1 MNANRILATTAVV
14 GVGGVTAVVVYFL
27 TTQGTVAYAMRRPVD
42 PNLRPGSPLTD
53 RDIELW
59 ITRDGNEVRFADN
72 QTGMPPAREWTHR
85 PYRFAVPPTAKEIP
99 VTAPGR
105 TTLVP
110 EGFNRNNSQRVRYLN
125 AVRTILQRAGLGSYD
140 PRILMILYAN
150 ESAWD
155 RACWG
160 YNIGNVKAQ
169 GTLYA
174 RSYPELLRTRKVYT
188 TVPESVGCQVFID
201 GLRSIDGYHVF
212 ADPAD
217 YMRYSN
223 RVAIIAP
230 NYSRR
235 SVVVNGRT
243 YNGAPDALTQ
253 GGIDGA
259 EAFARIISLGGY
271 SPEGPDAR
279 ARMFRGAWN
288 RSQTLCGDG
297 WIR

>member
-1 MNANRILATTAVV
+1 LNANRILATTAVV

-85 PYRFAVPPTAKEIP
+85 PYRFAVPPNAREVP
-99 VTAPGR
+99 VMNPVR
-105 TTLVP
+105 TPLVP
-110 EGFNRNNSQRVRYLN
+110 EGFNRNSGERVRYLN
-125 AVRTILQRAGLGSYD
+125 AIRTVLQRAGLGSYD
-140 PRILMILYAN
+140 ARILMILYAN

-160 YNIGNVKAQ
+160 YNMGNVKAQ
-169 GTLYA
+169 NTVYA
-174 RSYPELLRTRKVYT
+174 RSYPELLRTRKVFV
-188 TVPESVGCQVFID
+188 TVPESSGVQVFKD
-201 GLRSIDGYHVF
+201 NLRSIDGYHVF
-212 ADPAD
+212 TDPAD
-217 YMRYSN
+217 YARYSN
-223 RVAIIAP
+223 RVAIISP
-230 NYSRR
+230 NYANRQ
-235 SVVVNGRT
+235 VVVNGRT
-243 YNGAPDALTQ
+243 YRGAPDALTV

-259 EAFARIISLGGY
+259 EAFARIVSLGGY

-288 RSQTLCGDG
+288 RSAQLCGSG
-297 WIR
+297 WVR